1 MRRLLVLLLIVL
13 VVVIFGFSL
22 ISVSGGSDTVNASA
36 MLANLG
42 GDTSG
47 YTRAIG
53 ARDWQF
59 PQDFGA
65 HPDFQTEWWYYTGN
79 VQADSGE
86 RFGYQFTIFRRA
98 ISPSE
103 ADTASEWR
111 TNQLYMVHFAV
122 TDVAGNQFFHDER
135 FSRSGAGLAGAEID
149 PNYRVW
155 LGNWQVTG
163 KNANDTQTQIM
174 AAMDQA
180 AVDLK
185 LDQSE
190 PPALQGDHGLS
201 AKSAAPG
208 NASYYYSL
216 TNLQTSGTITID
228 GKAYSVS
235 GASWMDHEFGT
246 SALGGNAKGWDWFG
260 VQLDD
265 GRQLMLGQI
274 RQVSGGKDPYFGGLL
289 VNADGS
295 TQFLPSDSFS
305 IESTGTWTSPH
316 TQAVYPAGWNVSVN
330 VGSGDPLKLTIT
342 PQIADQEL
350 NGNGIAYWEGTVK
363 ISGDATGYGY
373 TELTG
378 YASSMMGRF

>member
-1 MRRLLVLLLIVL
+1 MRRLLVLLLIVI

-22 ISVSGGSDTVNASA
+22 ISVNGGSDAVNASA

-47 YTRAIG
+47 YARAIG

-65 HPDFQTEWWYYTGN
+65 HPTFQTEWWYYTGN
-79 VQADSGE
+79 VATDSGQ

-103 ADTASEWR
+103 TDTASEWR

-122 TDVAGNQFFHDER
+122 TDVAGSQFFHDER
-135 FSRSGAGLAGAEID
+135 FSRSGAGLAGAETT

-155 LGNWQVTG
+155 LGNWQVIGT
-163 KNANDTQTQIM
+163 NSDDTQTHIT
-174 AAMDQA
+174 AATDQA
-180 AVDLK
+180 AVDLALTQTK
-185 LDQSE
+185 

-216 TNLQTSGTITID
+216 PDLTTSGTITIN
-228 GKAYSVS
+228 GKAYPVS

-246 SALGGNAKGWDWFG
+246 SALGADAKGWDWFG
-260 VQLDD
+260 LQLDD

-274 RQVSGGKDPYFGGLL
+274 RQTDGSKDPYFGGLL
-289 VNADGS
+289 INKDGS
-295 TQFLPSDSFS
+295 TQFLPSTSFT
-305 IESTGTWTSPH
+305 ITSTGTWTSPH
-316 TQAVYPAGWNVSVN
+316 TNASYPSGWNVSVN
-330 VGSGDPLKLTIT
+330 IGESNPLKLTIT

-363 ISGDATGYGY
+363 ISGDVTGYGY

-378 YASSMMGRF
+378 YATSMMGRF